1 MSGVRELKAAC
12 QAADQKIAE
21 TIQLVEHLRQRLALQ
36 ELSAFI
42 GSVNED
48 AVKFLQETYYTIDEP
63 LKTASARMQGARNEI
78 QQFQASI

>member
-21 TIQLVEHLRQRLALQ
+21 TIQLVEQLRQRLALQ
-36 ELSAFI
+36 ELSAFM
-42 GSVNED
+42 GSVNQD
-48 AVKFLQETYYTIDEP
+48 AKKFLETYFTIDEP
-63 LKTASARMQGARNEI
+63 LKVASARMQGARNEI